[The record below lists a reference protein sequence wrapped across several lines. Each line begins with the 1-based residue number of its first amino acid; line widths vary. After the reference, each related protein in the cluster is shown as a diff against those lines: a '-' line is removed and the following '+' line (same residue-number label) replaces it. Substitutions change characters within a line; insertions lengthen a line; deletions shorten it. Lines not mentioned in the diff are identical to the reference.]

1 MPATAAAGS
10 DCPHTYLEEE
20 LYNVR
25 MLWQSDEPEALLIDR
40 LAAAEVPETSA
51 VCEWAR
57 DKRVFIS
64 SVMAEL
70 SKERAAAAAATRSVG
85 ALPVMFEDF
94 GGRDAD
100 PLDAYLGEVETSHIY
115 IGILGRTYGR
125 PLSTRFSA
133 THTEYR
139 HAEQRGL
146 RISAWA
152 LDTQQREGPQ
162 QAFLDEI
169 RTFHVVPSF
178 RSPDDLQRRVQ
189 DRLRNI
195 AAEDL
200 APWVKLGPIV
210 FRAGRVVH
218 QENKIEVRARIQ
230 SDSVASALEA
240 MAPDGYGRGQEA
252 RFTWAGR
259 CRKVQV
265 STVRSTTTTARSTLT
280 DLRLDV
286 IDDQRSNLLGI
297 SLNDFTADDLTDAAL
312 RTALFGAPNPLA
324 QQNMGFM
331 AEMGDPLQ
339 PLRAASVPDE
349 IVRSLAALVIVEELV
364 GSGRAARVA
373 DFKLGASVSG
383 LRRLEF
389 SWVPPRRYD
398 NEPRRQGR
406 SVCGSVRL

>member
-1 MPATAAAGS
+1 MF
-10 DCPHTYLEEE
+10 
-20 LYNVR
+20 R
-25 MLWQSDEPEALLIDR
+25 QRDERETLLIDR
-40 LAAAEVPETSA
+40 LAAAEVPEKA
-51 VCEWAR
+51 AIRDWAR
-57 DKRVFIS
+57 DKRAFIS
-64 SVMAEL
+64 SVMTEL
-70 SKERAAAAAATRSVG
+70 PRERAAAAAAVRSVG
-85 ALPVMFEDF
+85 ARPIMFEDF

-100 PLDAYLGEVETSHIY
+100 PLDAYMGEVETSHIY

-125 PLSTRFSA
+125 PLPTRFSA

-139 HAEQRGL
+139 HAEESGL

-178 RSPDDLQRRVQ
+178 RSPDDLQQRVQ
-189 DRLRNI
+189 DRLRSI

-200 APWVKLGPIV
+200 APWVKLGSIV
-210 FRAGRVVH
+210 FRAGRVVLDR
-218 QENKIEVRARIQ
+218 NMIEVSARVQ

-240 MAPDGYGRGQEA
+240 MAPDAYGRGQEA

-286 IDDQRSNLLGI
+286 IDDQRSYPFEI

-312 RTALFGAPNPLA
+312 RTALFGAPNPLT
-324 QQNMGFM
+324 QQHMGFM
-331 AEMGDPLQ
+331 ADMGDPLQ
-339 PLRAASVPDE
+339 PLREASVPDE
-349 IVRSLAALVIVEELV
+349 IVRSLAALMIVEELV

-383 LRRLEF
+383 LRRLGF
-389 SWVPPRRYD
+389 SWEPPRRYSS
-398 NEPRRQGR
+398 EPHRQNR
-406 SVCGSVRL
+406 SLTGSVQL